1 MSKESLMRN
10 QHGFTLIELM
20 IVVAIIGILAAIAI
34 PAYQNYS
41 IRTRVSEGLN
51 LSQGAKNILVSEAI
65 ISAGDLS
72 RAAKYWNDQAQSTG
86 ANSKYVE
93 SVQIN
98 DVTGEITILYIANQL
113 GVGSTEN
120 MLNIRPYVRATNTTP
135 LTLDGALTLGQSGS
149 IDWAC
154 ASNTKSSATANNMPD
169 VTLGT
174 LKAEY
179 APAACR

>member
-1 MSKESLMRN
+1 MFLSK
-10 QHGFTLIELM
+10 GFTLIELM
-20 IVVAIIGILAAIAI
+20 IVVAIVGILAAIAL
-34 PAYQNYS
+34 PAYQDYT
-41 IRTRVSEGLN
+41 IRTRVSEGLT
-51 LSQGAKNILVSEAI
+51 LSQSAKTVLVSEAI

-72 RAAKYWNDQAQSTG
+72 RAAKYWNDQADGSG
-86 ANSKYVE
+86 ANSKYVS

-98 DVTGEITILYIANQL
+98 QTTGEIKITYIGESI
-113 GVGSTEN
+113 GVATTEN
-120 MLNIRPYVRATNTTP
+120 TLNIRPYVRVASAVDVP
-135 LTLDGALTLGQSGS
+135 IVLDAALVLGQSGS